1 VTAITT
7 ADYPTAARRPADS
20 TLDSRLFQ
28 ATFGAAPI
36 DWRAGLDGVLREV
49 LMPEGAG
56 GKT

>member
-1 VTAITT
+1 
-7 ADYPTAARRPADS
+7 
-20 TLDSRLFQ
+20 LDSRLFQ